1 MTFSAPIPW
10 WWLLLLPVLWWL
22 ARPAPPRAQ
31 VLTPHF
37 AQWQAALAA
46 LRRHPVRANTAR
58 LWLLILAL
66 VAVVVAA
73 GRPFLPG
80 GEGARRLVVVLDGS
94 ASMAARVPDGGS
106 AWERAQVSL
115 RDALSAV
122 PPHVDVTV
130 LRAGGPL
137 LRRHGASARAL
148 QDLGAPNGSLG
159 LDLEALAVAAVAV
172 PHTAVWT
179 LTDGQGQTAL
189 PTVGALTRF
198 DTRGDNASLLA
209 VRLVDRWPLP
219 ELGIEADVALH
230 GAGPARVRVRVEGA
244 VAGSLQAELELAPRA
259 TSTASFTAART
270 AAGGELRVVVELPGD
285 VLAADDAWTAL
296 LPPLPTPRLCWLADA
311 QAGPFAAVAASALA
325 AEVGGTVV
333 PPGAAEVGFLLVDGG
348 RAALVPG
355 QARALVFGS
364 ATPGSGDVFAWP
376 SPTVVDWDRTGP
388 LTAGLDLSELRVQ
401 QAWRGVLP
409 AGTPFLWADDGAGR
423 EPLAVVAGR
432 GDVASVHFAF
442 RLQDSNLPLLA
453 AFPQLLR
460 RAFVHCHGA
469 GVAPRVLGAA
479 PAAGEQELHDAASG
493 DDRPLPPFAE
503 PDHDVTAWCLLAAL
517 LLLAL
522 RTSVR

>member
-10 WWLLLLPVLWWL
+10 WWLLLLPVVWWL
-22 ARPAPPRAQ
+22 ARPARPRTQ

-37 AQWQAALAA
+37 AQWQSALAA
-46 LRRHPVRANTAR
+46 LRRRTPRASTMR
-58 LWLLILAL
+58 LWLLALAL
-66 VAVVVAA
+66 VAAVVAA

-80 GEGARRLVVVLDGS
+80 EGGVRQLVVVLDGS
-94 ASMAARVPDGGS
+94 ASMAGGVAGGGS
-106 AWERAQVSL
+106 AWDRAQASL
-115 RDALSAV
+115 RTAFSAL
-122 PPHVDVTV
+122 PPDVDVTL

-148 QDLGAPNGSLG
+148 QDLGAPNGSLAV
-159 LDLEALAVAAVAV
+159 DLEALAVAAAAQ

-189 PTVGALTRF
+189 PTVGALTRL
-198 DTRGDNASLLA
+198 DTRGDNASLLT

-219 ELGIEADVALH
+219 ELGIEADVVLH

-244 VAGSLQAELELAPRA
+244 LAAPLLGELELAPRA
-259 TSTASFTAART
+259 PGTAAFTAAR
-270 AAGGELRVVVELPGD
+270 APAGGELRVVVELPGD
-285 VLAADDAWTAL
+285 ALAADDAWTAL

-311 QAGPFAAVAASALA
+311 QAGPFAAVAAGALA
-325 AEVGGTVV
+325 AEVGGAVV

-348 RAALVPG
+348 RAELQPG
-355 QARALVFGS
+355 QVRAIVFGS
-364 ATPGSGDVFAWP
+364 AVPGSGDVFAWP
-376 SPTVVDWDRTGP
+376 SPTVADWDRTGP
-388 LTAGLDLSELRVQ
+388 LTASLDLSELRVQ

-423 EPLAVVAGR
+423 EPLAVVAGS

-442 RLQDSNLPLLA
+442 RLQDANLPLLA

-469 GVAPRVLGAA
+469 GASPRGLGAA
-479 PAAGEQELHDAASG
+479 PAAGEQDLHDAATG
-493 DDRPLPPFAE
+493 DDRPLPPFAG
-503 PDHDVTAWCLLAAL
+503 PDRDVTAWWLLGAL

-522 RTSVR
+522 RAWFR